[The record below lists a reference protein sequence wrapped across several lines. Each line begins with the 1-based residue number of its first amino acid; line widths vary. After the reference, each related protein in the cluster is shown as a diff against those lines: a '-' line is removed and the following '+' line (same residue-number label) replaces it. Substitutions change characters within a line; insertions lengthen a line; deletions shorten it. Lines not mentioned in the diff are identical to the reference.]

1 MSSAFYPQ
9 GMNSWN
15 NRLHQGGYKTWKGS
29 GQYQNPIGITTT
41 HIRPLTN
48 KDSGNIF
55 PTKMGLP
62 RPIKHYRKGRNIP
75 TFSTVFTPNVNQ
87 QIDYNINRAVKSANG
102 QNLGGGGGGSGLISN
117 YIDTPGSVSVQN
129 NQNICANCVGVSMVS
144 NWYPIN
150 NLTDKPQANVTNC
163 VLCCNQQRKA
173 LNRVRPASTIVKKNY
188 YQTSDMYLYNRCQ
201 TFKQRSFNF
210 VTNHTDNN
218 NNVKPGEP
226 LSETN
231 LYVAQCNPNIL
242 EPSVNVVC
250 GEVYVEPADNN
261 RSCGQVYYKPNN
273 PQFAQQG
280 AVSSSTR
287 LLKLNVDT
295 ISTNEALNN
304 RYNSVSVSESN
315 NNIPFIYKMK
325 TQQCNLATYHGNPFF
340 FQGQPSRHTIC
351 TSGGN
356 L

>member
-1 MSSAFYPQ
+1 
-9 GMNSWN
+9 
-15 NRLHQGGYKTWKGS
+15 
-29 GQYQNPIGITTT
+29 
-41 HIRPLTN
+41 
-48 KDSGNIF
+48 
-55 PTKMGLP
+55 
-62 RPIKHYRKGRNIP
+62 
-75 TFSTVFTPNVNQ
+75 
-87 QIDYNINRAVKSANG
+87 
-102 QNLGGGGGGSGLISN
+102 
-117 YIDTPGSVSVQN
+117 
-129 NQNICANCVGVSMVS
+129 MVS

-210 VTNHTDNN
+210 VTNHNDNN
-218 NNVKPGEP
+218 NNVKPGDP

-261 RSCGQVYYKPNN
+261 RSCSRVYYKPNN

-304 RYNSVSVSESN
+304 RYNTVSVSESN

-340 FQGQPSRHTIC
+340 FQGQPFRHTIC
-351 TSGGN
+351 TSGDN